1 MNKKVTIKDVAKY
14 ANVSPS
20 TVSRVVSKKGKIGEK
35 TTNLVLEAI
44 EKLGY
49 VPNYNARS
57 LVSSSTDTVAVLVD
71 RNPRSLNNSYFTD
84 VLQAIANELN
94 NFNKELLPVFTE
106 RNSDEKDR
114 VKNLI
119 ETNRID
125 GVIKLSVVNDDVTI
139 NYLASNQ
146 IPSVVIGN
154 PENKGKVLWVDND
167 NEQAMYEVVD
177 SLMKDGY
184 NNLCFV
190 GGSNKFI
197 VTRDRL
203 KGFVKAHK
211 KRDLEVSKEAIYNVE
226 FTEEDAYRHSHT
238 ILSKDYDAIVCT
250 DDMIAL
256 GILRRANEIGKKI
269 QITGFNNSK
278 EVQYA
283 SYPISTVDIK
293 TEKLGRWAVKLLI
306 ASINGDETVTNK
318 IIKTE
323 FIKK

>member
-57 LVSSSTDTVAVLVD
+57 LVNSSADTVAVLVD

-94 NFNKELLPVFTE
+94 HFNKELLLVFTE
-106 RNSDEKDR
+106 RNSDERDR

-125 GVIKLSVVNDDVTI
+125 GVIKLSVVNDDLTI

-167 NEQAMYEVVD
+167 NEQAMFEVVD

-184 NNLCFV
+184 NKLCFV

-203 KGFVKAHK
+203 SGFIKAHK
-211 KRDLEVSKEAIYNVE
+211 SRNLEVSKDDIYNVD
-226 FTEEDAYRHSHT
+226 FTEEDAYKHSQT

-256 GILRRANEIGKKI
+256 GILRRANEIGKEI
-269 QITGFNNSK
+269 HITGFNNSK

-306 ASINGDETVTNK
+306 ASIKGDETVTSK

>member
-1 MNKKVTIKDVAKY
+1 MLKKVTIKDVAKH
-14 ANVSPS
+14 AGVSPS

-35 TTNLVLEAI
+35 TTKRVLQSI
-44 EKLGY
+44 EELGY

-57 LVSSSTDTVAVLVD
+57 LVNSSTDTVAVLVD
-71 RNPRSLNNSYFTD
+71 RNPKSLNNSYFSD

-94 NFNKELLPVFTE
+94 NYNKELLLIFTE
-106 RNSDEKDR
+106 RNIDERDR
-114 VKNLI
+114 VKNLV

-125 GVIKLSVVNDDVTI
+125 GVIKLSVVNDDLTI
-139 NYLASNQ
+139 DYLSNSQ
-146 IPSVVIGN
+146 TPAVVIGN
-154 PENKGKVLWVDND
+154 PQRKGKVLWVDND

-177 SLMKDGY
+177 TLMKDGY
-184 NNLCFV
+184 NKLCFV
-190 GGSNKFI
+190 GGSKRFI

-203 KGFVKAHK
+203 LGFEKASLANGK
-211 KRDLEVSKEAIYNVE
+211 AVNKEDVYE
-226 FTEEDAYRHSHT
+226 LDFTEEDAYINSDK

-256 GILRRANEIGKKI
+256 GILKRARELNKKVH
-269 QITGFNNSK
+269 ITGFNNSR

-293 TEKLGRWAVKLLI
+293 VEKLGRWAVKLLI
-306 ASINGDETVTNK
+306 ASIQGDETVTNK